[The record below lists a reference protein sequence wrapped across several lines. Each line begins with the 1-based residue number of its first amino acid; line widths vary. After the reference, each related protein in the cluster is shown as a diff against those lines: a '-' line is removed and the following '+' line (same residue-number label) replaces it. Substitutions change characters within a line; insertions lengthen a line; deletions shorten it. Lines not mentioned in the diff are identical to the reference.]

1 MDIKNSETGKNLQK
15 AFEIVSKRRMEYDIY
30 ALIAKLQGFEDVSR
44 LLSRFA
50 EHEREHAKLWYRWSN
65 DGKFPKLLDC
75 MKLALEQEE
84 DEINGVYEK
93 FASKAREEGFEHISG
108 LLSNIENIEKLHYD
122 RLRKLI
128 HKLEDN
134 VPMNHDGTYNWTC
147 CVCGAVFVQKE
158 EPKYCPLC
166 LKEEVFFYKKPNE

>member
-93 FASKAREEGFEHISG
+93 FASKAREEGVEQGIEQGAKNEKNSIAKNLLNIGIPVKDIVKATGLSKNQISM
-108 LLSNIENIEKLHYD
+108 L
-122 RLRKLI
+122 
-128 HKLEDN
+128 
-134 VPMNHDGTYNWTC
+134 M
-147 CVCGAVFVQKE
+147 
-158 EPKYCPLC
+158 
-166 LKEEVFFYKKPNE
+166 